1 MKLPFTSYKD
11 FMIER
16 HGAALH
22 RVPIDFNFGCPN
34 READGSG
41 GCTFCNIRG
50 SAAVQTLGTNT
61 VEEQMK
67 AAIDFARRRYGAKKF
82 MAYIQAF
89 SATFGE
95 AQQPL
100 YLHLLDQFPFT
111 AVSIGTRPDCITPQA
126 LDFLIELNRHIQ
138 VWVELGVQTIHDTT
152 LERVNRG
159 HNWASSERA
168 IELLHQANISIA
180 LHAILGLPG
189 ETATD
194 FKATADRFAQL
205 PIQAV
210 KIHNLH
216 IEKGTTLALEHA
228 LTPLPVF
235 NEYTFGEHLIDFI
248 RRMPPS
254 LPIMRLTTDTL
265 DHELIAPRWQ
275 MDKQKFRNYIIAQ
288 MEAREW
294 RQGDLFPE
302 CTHEEPPAELAI
314 HPVITDDG
322 STTFWNDHVK
332 EHYHTRT
339 GARLEAE
346 EKYVQPAHLQ
356 KQLQHKP
363 LHLLDICFGLGYNS
377 QAALIAASDAIHP
390 LHITALEMD
399 RRIVRHAAETL
410 PSDLTTNFNWNATLQ
425 QLYQH
430 GFASPLPDHHIKMHW
445 GDARHTITHLTDAS
459 VDLVFLD
466 AFSSTRNSE
475 CWTLQ
480 FFEQIKRIM
489 RPHAQLFTYA
499 AAGPIRAGLL
509 QAGFSIGEITPV
521 GRPRGG
527 TQATLDAS
535 LLLQP
540 ILENELEPLKTTTR
554 GIPFYDPHLLWTHRE
569 IIRDREQRIIEF
581 KS

>member
-1 MKLPFTSYKD
+1 MT
-11 FMIER
+11 
-16 HGAALH
+16 
-22 RVPIDFNFGCPN
+22 
-34 READGSG
+34 
-41 GCTFCNIRG
+41 
-50 SAAVQTLGTNT
+50 
-61 VEEQMK
+61 
-67 AAIDFARRRYGAKKF
+67 
-82 MAYIQAF
+82 
-89 SATFGE
+89 
-95 AQQPL
+95 
-100 YLHLLDQFPFT
+100 
-111 AVSIGTRPDCITPQA
+111 
-126 LDFLIELNRHIQ
+126 
-138 VWVELGVQTIHDTT
+138 
-152 LERVNRG
+152 
-159 HNWASSERA
+159 
-168 IELLHQANISIA
+168 
-180 LHAILGLPG
+180 
-189 ETATD
+189 
-194 FKATADRFAQL
+194 
-205 PIQAV
+205 
-210 KIHNLH
+210 
-216 IEKGTTLALEHA
+216 
-228 LTPLPVF
+228 
-235 NEYTFGEHLIDFI
+235 
-248 RRMPPS
+248 
-254 LPIMRLTTDTL
+254 
-265 DHELIAPRWQ
+265 
-275 MDKQKFRNYIIAQ
+275 
-288 MEAREW
+288 
-294 RQGDLFPE
+294 
-302 CTHEEPPAELAI
+302 EPPAELAI

-410 PSDLTTNFNWNATLQ
+410 PPDPTTNFNWNDTLQ

-430 GFASPLPDHHIKMHW
+430 GSASPLPDHPIQMHW
-445 GDARHTITHLTDAS
+445 GDARHTITHLPDAS

-480 FFEQIKRIM
+480 FFQQIKRIM

-509 QAGFSIGEITPV
+509 QAGFSIGETTPV

-569 IIRDREQRIIEF
+569 IVRDREQRIIEF

>member
-1 MKLPFTSYKD
+1 
-11 FMIER
+11 
-16 HGAALH
+16 
-22 RVPIDFNFGCPN
+22 
-34 READGSG
+34 
-41 GCTFCNIRG
+41 
-50 SAAVQTLGTNT
+50 
-61 VEEQMK
+61 
-67 AAIDFARRRYGAKKF
+67 
-82 MAYIQAF
+82 
-89 SATFGE
+89 
-95 AQQPL
+95 
-100 YLHLLDQFPFT
+100 
-111 AVSIGTRPDCITPQA
+111 
-126 LDFLIELNRHIQ
+126 
-138 VWVELGVQTIHDTT
+138 
-152 LERVNRG
+152 
-159 HNWASSERA
+159 
-168 IELLHQANISIA
+168 
-180 LHAILGLPG
+180 
-189 ETATD
+189 
-194 FKATADRFAQL
+194 
-205 PIQAV
+205 
-210 KIHNLH
+210 
-216 IEKGTTLALEHA
+216 
-228 LTPLPVF
+228 
-235 NEYTFGEHLIDFI
+235 
-248 RRMPPS
+248 
-254 LPIMRLTTDTL
+254 MRLTTDTL

-294 RQGDLFPE
+294 RQGDLSPE

-314 HPVITDDG
+314 HPVIATDDG

-332 EHYHTRT
+332 EHYHMRT

-410 PSDLTTNFNWNATLQ
+410 PSDLTTNFNWNTTLQ
-425 QLYQH
+425 QLYKH

-521 GRPRGG
+521 GRPEEGHKP
-527 TQATLDAS
+527 LSMPAS
-535 LLLQP
+535 FLNLF
-540 ILENELEPLKTTTR
+540 LENELEPLKPR
-554 GIPFYDPHLLWTHRE
+554 PVASPFTIHICSGHIEKLYEIVNNVLLNLNH
-569 IIRDREQRIIEF
+569 
-581 KS
+581 KK